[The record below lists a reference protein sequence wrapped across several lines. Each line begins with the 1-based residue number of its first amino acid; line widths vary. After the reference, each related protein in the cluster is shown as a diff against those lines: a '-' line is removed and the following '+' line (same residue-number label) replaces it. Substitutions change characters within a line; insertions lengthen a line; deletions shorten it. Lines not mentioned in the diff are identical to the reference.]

1 MGRTPLLLLALPWL
15 ASSMVGEGPRHAL
28 IIANDYT
35 SDPSLALDGA
45 EALAQEFASTLE
57 QMMWHVK
64 TYRAASR
71 SKMHDAIRRF
81 SNTISEVHDGVA
93 LFILSV
99 VAHLNGRNLMV
110 PQLPV
115 HEPKSYMEDVE
126 HEAVAVEKVLRR
138 MQAATRPISSSWT
151 RAWVPS
157 RVCSFP
163 ASRLEA
169 CA

>member
-1 MGRTPLLLLALPWL
+1 
-15 ASSMVGEGPRHAL
+15 MV
-28 IIANDYT
+28 
-35 SDPSLALDGA
+35 ALDGA

-64 TYRAASR
+64 TCRDASR

-93 LFILSV
+93 LFIFIGRGV
-99 VAHLNGRNLMV
+99 HLNGRNLMV
-110 PQLPV
+110 PAKLPV

-138 MQAATRPISSSWT
+138 MQAADTTNFVWLP
-151 RAWVPS
+151 VE
-157 RVCSFP
+157 
-163 ASRLEA
+163 LELH
-169 CA
+169 